1 MKIEEVEALA
11 DQLDQVINDFKVIN
25 YRPILQAIEALRAE
39 VWYPTKKAEEMGAK
53 DGRELLMRNRY
64 GKHYLV
70 SWDGS
75 GWWSSDGYVDPTDD
89 DQCEF
94 KRINPPEGS

>member
-53 DGRELLMRNRY
+53 DGRLVLLFRIDYWTPGYWDSDYQCWM
-64 GKHYLV
+64 HYEGEV
-70 SWDGS
+70 KPDH
-75 GWWSSDGYVDPTDD
+75 
-89 DQCEF
+89 F
-94 KRINPPEGS
+94 RFINPPEGS